1 MRPEEYI
8 CPCCGEEL
16 DEHDPVFVDCVGNVI
31 GCCRC
36 IKERQA
42 YEVADDHDDEIYERE
57 KERRMFDD

>member
-1 MRPEEYI
+1 MSMEEYI
-8 CPCCGEEL
+8 CPCCGEDL
-16 DEHDPVFVDCVGNVI
+16 HGHDTVFFDCVGNVI

-42 YEVADDHDDEIYERE
+42 YEVAEDNDDEIYERE

>member
-1 MRPEEYI
+1 MSMEENI

-16 DEHDPVFVDCVGNVI
+16 DEHYPVFVDCVGNVI

-36 IKERQA
+36 IKGRQA
-42 YEVADDHDDEIYERE
+42 YEVAEDHDDEIYERE